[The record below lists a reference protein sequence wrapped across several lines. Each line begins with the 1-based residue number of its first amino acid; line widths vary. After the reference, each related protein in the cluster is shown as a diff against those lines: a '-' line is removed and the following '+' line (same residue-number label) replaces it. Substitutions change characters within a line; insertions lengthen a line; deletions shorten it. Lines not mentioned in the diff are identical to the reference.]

1 MQSTFS
7 GIELGKRGLVSHTQG
22 LSTVGHN
29 LSNAS
34 TEGYSRQRVQLKP
47 TDPLY
52 VPGLSREET
61 PGQIGQGTD
70 IARIERIRDDLLEG
84 RIVSQ
89 ANGETYW
96 QTRDKYLLMVEK
108 IYNEPMDVSIRS
120 HLDRFWSAWQELSI
134 HPSEM
139 AARMAVLERGKTLI
153 DAIHTRYHSLQ
164 QTRAMI
170 EDEVKVS
177 VGEVN
182 SLLKD
187 IAALNDR
194 ILKSKAMGDTPND
207 LMDRRDLLVEKLS
220 GYLDITV
227 ETRDPDEFILHT
239 GGYHIVQGNK
249 VQFLGIEGDP
259 QNEGYS
265 RIFWQRDGE
274 DVQLRGGKLAALI
287 ELRDRDVRGEIQNLD
302 TFTLNFIDLVNE
314 IHRAGY
320 GLNQKTGND
329 FFTEYPSINNLAGNY
344 DRNGDGAYDSSYI
357 FRISGAHTLNAQ
369 DILGISGEMI
379 LSGPRG
385 NIRVPYYATDTVGDV
400 IQRINTS
407 GAEITARLDRDGKL
421 VLKGT
426 PSSDVAYPD
435 FVIRHLEDTGQF
447 LVGYSGIL
455 RESGTPGAFDW
466 GRADAVFAL
475 QGGGLSYAVA
485 PLSHPSGWIEVNREL
500 VLEPAS
506 IVASFGTAG
515 RPGQPGDGA
524 AALAIASLRNHPVMI
539 GKKTTFDDYFADA
552 IAGIGLKGEQAEIML
567 RTQQQ
572 IMKDLRDMRESL
584 SGVNIDEEI
593 AEMIK
598 FQHGYAAVA
607 RFISEFTRMLDT
619 IINRIGA

>member
-7 GIELGKRGLVSHTQG
+7 GIELGKRGLISHTQG
-22 LSTVGHN
+22 LSTIGHN
-29 LSNAS
+29 LSNAA
-34 TEGYSRQRVQLKP
+34 TEGYSRQRIQLNP

-84 RIVSQ
+84 RIVAQ
-89 ANGETYW
+89 ANGESYW

-153 DAIHTRYHSLQ
+153 DAIHSRYHSLK

-170 EDEVKVS
+170 EDEIKVT

-182 SLLKD
+182 SIIKD

-194 ILKSKAMGDTPND
+194 ILKSVAMGDSPND

-220 GYLDITV
+220 GYLEISV
-227 ETRDPDEFILHT
+227 ERRDPDEFILHT

-249 VQFLGIEGDP
+249 FQPLGMEGDP
-259 QNEGYS
+259 QNEGFS
-265 RIFWQRDGE
+265 RIIWQRDGD
-274 DVQLRGGKLAALI
+274 DVRLRGGKLAALL
-287 ELRDRDVRGEIQNLD
+287 ELRDKDVRGEIQNLD

-357 FRISGAHTLNAQ
+357 FRINGSHSLNPQ
-369 DILGISGEMI
+369 DILGIAGELI
-379 LSGPRG
+379 LPGPKG
-385 NIRVPYYATDTVGDV
+385 NIRVPYQATDTVGDV

-407 GAEITARLDRDGKL
+407 GAEITARLDREGRL
-421 VLKGT
+421 SLKGT
-426 PSSDVAYPD
+426 PSSEVAYPD

-447 LVGYSGIL
+447 LVGYTGIL
-455 RESGTPGAFDW
+455 IQPGPEGAFDW
-466 GRADAVFAL
+466 ERSDAVFSL

-485 PLSHPSGWIEVNREL
+485 PLSHPSGWIEVNRQL

-506 IVASFGTAG
+506 IVASFGVGG

-552 IAGIGLKGEQAEIML
+552 VAGIGLKGEQAEIML
-567 RTQQQ
+567 QTQKQ

-584 SGVNIDEEI
+584 SGVNIDEEV

-598 FQHGYAAVA
+598 SQHGYAAVA